1 MDNSFLAFALV
12 TSLLLAGGVTLLL
25 VGYINTL
32 PAALARGWRV
42 ALPVVLLPVAGPLWY
57 AWREGDEFRRARSA
71 VDCCVV
77 LLALAGAVILALGV
91 DLRRAPGRP
100 KWWKTPKM
108 R

>member
-12 TSLLLAGGVTLLL
+12 TSLLLAGGVALLL

-57 AWREGDEFRRARSA
+57 AWREGDEFRRARWQLIA
-71 VDCCVV
+71 ALV
-77 LLALAGAVILALGV
+77 LLALAGAVILALGPYFAERLV
-91 DLRRAPGRP
+91 AEMVENA
-100 KWWKTPKM
+100 KM

>member
-57 AWREGDEFRRARSA
+57 AWREGDEFRRARWQLIA
-71 VDCCVV
+71 
-77 LLALAGAVILALGV
+77 
-91 DLRRAPGRP
+91 R
-100 KWWKTPKM
+100 
-108 R
+108 

>member
-12 TSLLLAGGVTLLL
+12 TSLLLAGGGTLLL

-32 PAALARGWRV
+32 PAALAQHWRI

-57 AWREGDEFRRARSA
+57 AWRSGEEFRRARWQLIA
-71 VDCCVV
+71 ALV
-77 LLALAGAVILALGV
+77 LLALAAVVILALGPYFAERLV
-91 DLRRAPGRP
+91 AEMAE
-100 KWWKTPKM
+100 TAKM